1 MALTSRVNIKTLL
14 GVSDTSLDEIID
26 LLIPQAD
33 AIIKGYLKR
42 DIEQVTYTEYYSGTG
57 NQIVVLNQAPVQS
70 IISVH
75 EDGDGYYGDGTDA
88 FSTSTALIQGTDFV
102 LRKDDNTAT
111 EVSGSGI
118 LYRIGKLWPRPYL
131 RLHNQLSSTPSQGI
145 GNIKV
150 VYVAGWATVPA
161 DIEFAANK
169 LVISMIGSRDKA
181 ERLESESIE
190 DYSYTLAASE
200 DESRLL
206 DSVKGAL
213 ARYKRIVV

>member
-1 MALTSRVNIKTLL
+1 MPSV
-14 GVSDTSLDEIID
+14 
-26 LLIPQAD
+26 
-33 AIIKGYLKR
+33 KGYLKR

-75 EDGDGYYGDGTDA
+75 EDKDGYFGDGTDA
-88 FSTSTALIQGTDFV
+88 FSTSTALTQGTDFV

-118 LYRIGKLWPRPYL
+118 LYRIGKHWPRPYL
-131 RLHNQLSSTPSQGI
+131 RSHNQLSSAPSQGI

-150 VYVAGWATVPA
+150 VYVAGWASVPA

-181 ERLESESIE
+181 ERLESERIE

-200 DESRLL
+200 DASRLL
-206 DSVKGAL
+206 DSVKGTL